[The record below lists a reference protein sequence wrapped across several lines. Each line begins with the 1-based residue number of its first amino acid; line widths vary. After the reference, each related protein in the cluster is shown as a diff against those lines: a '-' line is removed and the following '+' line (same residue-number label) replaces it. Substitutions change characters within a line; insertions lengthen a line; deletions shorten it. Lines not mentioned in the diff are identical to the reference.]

1 MGRTNPTYRDVLRSL
16 EDNWQD
22 YRRALRRP
30 DQDRFDRLF
39 EDARQHADAGGY
51 LNHPDTMLVALFSM
65 LLAHERR
72 IEDLEAELEGQQSDA
87 PWGASESPK
96 SKPDSRP

>member
-1 MGRTNPTYRDVLRSL
+1 MGRTNPTYRDVLRSI

-39 EDARQHADAGGY
+39 EDAHQFADAGGY
-51 LNHPDTMLVALFSM
+51 LNYPNPMVVVLFSM
-65 LLAHERR
+65 CLGQQRR
-72 IEDLEAELEGQQSDA
+72 IEDLEAELEGERFEATEDA
-87 PWGASESPK
+87 SGESAS
-96 SKPDSRP
+96 